1 MRRNGLSRLRKGP
14 EVAEVAVQAASTTAA
29 PLVVAENLVRCF
41 RTPGGGMVRAVDGVS
56 FDVRPGETFGLVGES
71 GSGKSTVSRLL
82 LALDR
87 PTSGRV
93 ILHGTEISRLPE
105 SRLRGYRREMQM
117 VFQDPYAA
125 LNRRKTVEQII
136 GLPLQVHRGMGK
148 RERAERVRELLA
160 LVGLRPEFAGRY
172 PHMMSGGQ
180 CQRVGIARAIALEPK
195 LVVLD
200 EAVSAVDVSIQA
212 QILNLLKD
220 LQRRLGLTYVFVSHD
235 LSLVRYM
242 SDRIAVMKQG
252 QIVELADRD
261 TLFANPS
268 HPYTVS
274 LLDAVPVPDPTR
286 RPATAARPMAD
297 RLAG

>member
-1 MRRNGLSRLRKGP
+1 MDTSAN
-14 EVAEVAVQAASTTAA
+14 AEAEAA
-29 PLVVAENLVRCF
+29 PLIVAEHLVRCF
-41 RTPGGGMVRAVDGVS
+41 RTPGGGTVRAVDDVS
-56 FDVRPGETFGLVGES
+56 FCVQRGETFGLVGES

-93 ILHGTEISRLPE
+93 TLAGTEVTGLPE
-105 SRLRGYRREMQM
+105 RRLRALRGEMQM

-125 LNRRKTVEQII
+125 LNRRKTVEQIV
-136 GLPLQVHRGMGK
+136 GLPLQVHLKVGK
-148 RERAERVRELLA
+148 RERAERVRDLLE
-160 LVGLRPEFAGRY
+160 LVGLRPELAGRY
-172 PHMMSGGQ
+172 PHEMSGGQ
-180 CQRVGIARAIALEPK
+180 CQRVGIARAIALKPK
-195 LVVLD
+195 FVVLD

-242 SDRIAVMKQG
+242 SDRIAVMKEG
-252 QIVELADRD
+252 KVVELASRD
-261 TLFANPS
+261 ALFTSPG

-274 LLDAVPVPDPTR
+274 LLEAVPVPDPAR
-286 RPATAARPMAD
+286 RHGQPGGQA
-297 RLAG
+297 

>member
-1 MRRNGLSRLRKGP
+1 MTRRRKGP
-14 EVAEVAVQAASTTAA
+14 AVTEVAMENRSTAAVPAA
-29 PLVVAENLVRCF
+29 PLVVAERLVRCF
-41 RTPGGGMVRAVDGVS
+41 RTPGGGVVRAVDDVS

-82 LALDR
+82 LGLDR

-93 ILHGTEISRLPE
+93 TLHGVAISHLPE
-105 SRLRGYRREMQM
+105 SRLRGLRREMQM

-125 LNRRKTVEQII
+125 LNRRKTIEQII
-136 GLPLQVHRGMGK
+136 GLPLQIHLRMGK

-160 LVGLRPEFAGRY
+160 LVGLRPEFADRY

-235 LSLVRYM
+235 LALVRYM

-252 QIVELADRD
+252 QVVELGDRD
-261 TLFANPS
+261 TLFANPG

-274 LLDAVPVPDPTR
+274 LLQAVPVPDPAR
-286 RPATAARPMAD
+286 RPGRGSNAD
-297 RLAG
+297 G